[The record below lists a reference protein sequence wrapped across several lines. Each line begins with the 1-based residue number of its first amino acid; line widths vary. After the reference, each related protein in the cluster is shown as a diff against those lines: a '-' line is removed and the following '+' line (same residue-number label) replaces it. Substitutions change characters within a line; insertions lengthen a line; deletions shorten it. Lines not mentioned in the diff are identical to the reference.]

1 MLLSL
6 VLETIQT
13 AMFTQD
19 VFRAFT
25 RGFDDVVIAAE
36 VDTVW
41 FSVPFMT
48 GLSTFKH
55 VLANPTVHF
64 TEIFVVAL
72 LTQVFYCYRIAKLT
86 RSRYAV
92 AAIAMVRYKSL
103 SGAFCFPS

>member
-1 MLLSL
+1 
-6 VLETIQT
+6 
-13 AMFTQD
+13 MFTQD

-48 GLSTFKH
+48 GLSMSKH
-55 VLANPTVHF
+55 ILLNPTVRF
-64 TEIFVVAL
+64 TEIFIVAL

-86 RSRYAV
+86 KSRNAV

-103 SGAFCFPS
+103 LEALFSDMI

>member
-1 MLLSL
+1 MLLAL

-25 RGFDDVVIAAE
+25 RGFDDIVLAAE

-48 GLSTFKH
+48 GLSMLKH
-55 VLANPTVHF
+55 LLPTP
-64 TEIFVVAL
+64 
-72 LTQVFYCYRIAKLT
+72 IAIL
-86 RSRYAV
+86 Y
-92 AAIAMVRYKSL
+92 
-103 SGAFCFPS
+103 

>member
-1 MLLSL
+1 
-6 VLETIQT
+6 
-13 AMFTQD
+13 MFTQD

-48 GLSTFKH
+48 GLSMSKH
-55 VLANPTVHF
+55 ILLNPTVRF
-64 TEIFVVAL
+64 TEIFIGAL